1 MDRAALIK
9 DIAMPPL
16 PTPEEWAHI
25 HHEYENTRRSIEDIC
40 LEYRISPNTLRR
52 RVKAWGW
59 TMRHPPISDEGP
71 KAVAPPMPPLPHSPS
86 KTGVNA
92 LASPLPL
99 GEVGEQQS
107 CETGEGLRSIE
118 SVEPPHPN
126 PLPHSPSKTG
136 VNALMGERERTVL
149 AATYQLRGEPSPH
162 ITEPPD
168 TRPAGG
174 RLQGA
179 AARVMR
185 AIETTSA
192 RLTAKPVHLRET
204 EMAAR
209 ALGSLTRTLHELNGL
224 LVQHKALEPK
234 QSVEEL
240 RASLSRKLE
249 AIIAERD
256 NPPPENADEA
266 SPDDAPASI

>member
-1 MDRAALIK
+1 
-9 DIAMPPL
+9 MPPL

-52 RVKAWGW
+52 RVKLWGW

-71 KAVAPPMPPLPHSPS
+71 EAVAPPIEIATAETPAVDLRFRGDERGEITPQSDIRAFVEEAPTPTPDQAGGRLLPRKSGGES
-86 KTGVNA
+86 EEA
-92 LASPLPL
+92 AA
-99 GEVGEQQS
+99 GEVNDS
-107 CETGEGLRSIE
+107 
-118 SVEPPHPN
+118 
-126 PLPHSPSKTG
+126 
-136 VNALMGERERTVL
+136 
-149 AATYQLRGEPSPH
+149 EPSPH

-168 TRPAGG
+168 TQPAGG

>member
-1 MDRAALIK
+1 
-9 DIAMPPL
+9 MPPL
-16 PTPEEWAHI
+16 PTSKEWAHI

-71 KAVAPPMPPLPHSPS
+71 KAVAPPIPPLPHNPS

-126 PLPHSPSKTG
+126 PLPQ
-136 VNALMGERERTVL
+136 GERERTVL
-149 AATYQLRGEPSPH
+149 AATYRLRGEPSPH
-162 ITEPPD
+162 IAEPPD
-168 TRPAGG
+168 PQPGG
-174 RLQGA
+174 ERLQGA

-192 RLTAKPVHLRET
+192 RLTARPVHLRET
-204 EMAAR
+204 EMTAR
-209 ALGSLTRTLHELNGL
+209 ALGSLMRTLRELNELLRQQPAKAGDSDPVPENIDEFRNELARRLTAVIARHEAQIPAKYEAAWHEL
-224 LVQHKALEPK
+224 A
-234 QSVEEL
+234 
-240 RASLSRKLE
+240 AE
-249 AIIAERD
+249 AD
-256 NPPPENADEA
+256 KN
-266 SPDDAPASI
+266 

>member
-1 MDRAALIK
+1 
-9 DIAMPPL
+9 
-16 PTPEEWAHI
+16 
-25 HHEYENTRRSIEDIC
+25 
-40 LEYRISPNTLRR
+40 
-52 RVKAWGW
+52 
-59 TMRHPPISDEGP
+59 
-71 KAVAPPMPPLPHSPS
+71 
-86 KTGVNA
+86 
-92 LASPLPL
+92 
-99 GEVGEQQS
+99 
-107 CETGEGLRSIE
+107 
-118 SVEPPHPN
+118 
-126 PLPHSPSKTG
+126 
-136 VNALMGERERTVL
+136 
-149 AATYQLRGEPSPH
+149 
-162 ITEPPD
+162 
-168 TRPAGG
+168 
-174 RLQGA
+174 
-179 AARVMR
+179 MR